1 MRMMTKFSTC
11 FLKSARRK
19 QWTFSKMPSLLL
31 AETPGTY
38 KSYIYLEEGIG
49 ISLMHLRPAI
59 LRIPVL
65 GNVQFFD
72 MSTFAFLCTSLT
84 KLYSIAVLKFAGIW
98 RTALSLYR
106 CKGVAAMLLLELYPC
121 WEKKH
126 SFFAVTPVPAAGVAG
141 SPVDST
147 ATENLKIAI
156 ATQFQFCNC
165 NQKWVVIT
173 NFNFTEVWGAL
184 PTSLW
189 EFWWLVLA
197 KKLAFVAPHVSPIV
211 PLPHLLK
218 GQLLWLVG
226 WDPSIWEPQ
235 SGLFSD
241 S

>member
-121 WEKKH
+121 WEKNTV
-126 SFFAVTPVPAAGVAG
+126 FLQLLQCQPQGLQGVLWILLQG
-141 SPVDST
+141 SWCHRK
-147 ATENLKIAI
+147 LKNS
-156 ATQFQFCNC
+156 NC
-165 NQKWVVIT
+165 NPV
-173 NFNFTEVWGAL
+173 
-184 PTSLW
+184 S
-189 EFWWLVLA
+189 VL
-197 KKLAFVAPHVSPIV
+197 
-211 PLPHLLK
+211 
-218 GQLLWLVG
+218 QLQSKVG
-226 WDPSIWEPQ
+226 CYH
-235 SGLFSD
+235 
-241 S
+241 